1 MIDLLKVLFERKLN
15 KGPSR
20 KSFCTKPSYCSLH
33 QCCSIFNFFF
43 GQLKLEQGSIVVP
56 SMYFTQNL
64 ISIDLENCGINF
76 LDFAA
81 KINSKTLSQK
91 NSTKMKPWQPSYVRV
106 YFRIAVLRLYL
117 FSSSLWKLLQSR
129 YHSRLVNFPFQV
141 FSKKGLYLMS
151 LQW

>member
-33 QCCSIFNFFF
+33 QFCSIFNFFF
-43 GQLKLEQGSIVVP
+43 GQLKLEHSSIVVP
-56 SMYFTQNL
+56 RTFFTLDL

-91 NSTKMKPWQPSYVRV
+91 KLHQNETMTALLCSS
-106 YFRIAVLRLYL
+106 L
-117 FSSSLWKLLQSR
+117 FSYCSSAF
-129 YHSRLVNFPFQV
+129 VPI
-141 FSKKGLYLMS
+141 
-151 LQW
+151 

>member
-33 QCCSIFNFFF
+33 QFCSIFNFFF

-56 SMYFTQNL
+56 SMYFTLNL

-91 NSTKMKPWQPSYVRV
+91 NSTKMKP
-106 YFRIAVLRLYL
+106 
-117 FSSSLWKLLQSR
+117 
-129 YHSRLVNFPFQV
+129 
-141 FSKKGLYLMS
+141 
-151 LQW
+151 